1 MKRAVLWDSSAI
13 LALIDRDDR
22 NHESAVEIGSSLARD
37 KRPAVVTNYIE
48 VEAHALLLRR
58 VGRVVASRWLLTAA
72 LPVLEAHRREVEA
85 ARSLIG
91 RFSDKDWSLC
101 DAISF
106 ALMQKRSIRTA
117 FSFDHHFGQWGK
129 FTVLGL
135 PPR

>member
-22 NHESAVEIGSSLARD
+22 NHQSAVEIGSSLARD

-58 VGRVVASRWLLTAA
+58 VGRVV
-72 LPVLEAHRREVEA
+72 
-85 ARSLIG
+85 
-91 RFSDKDWSLC
+91 
-101 DAISF
+101 
-106 ALMQKRSIRTA
+106 
-117 FSFDHHFGQWGK
+117 DHHFSQFGK

-135 PPR
+135 HPRR